1 MKYLYIDTS
10 SAFLFSAIVEDDKL
24 ISEKK
29 LELGHNLSKDALYE
43 IANMFEENNINV
55 DDINKIIVVDGPGS
69 FTGIRIGITIGK
81 VYAWAKKI
89 SITTTN
95 ALLSMALSSN
105 KKTIH
110 VPILDARNDY
120 VYAAI
125 YDENYQELF
134 NPQFLLKKDLL
145 KELDKYKDYTFIS
158 NDEFEDIKDIE
169 LYDPNFI
176 NIVKF
181 NRDNK
186 DINPHKINPNYLKL
200 TKAEESK
207 LND

>member
-10 SAFLFSAIVEDDKL
+10 SAFLFSAIIEDDKV
-24 ISEKK
+24 IGEKRI
-29 LELGHNLSKDALYE
+29 ELGHNLSTNALYE
-43 IANMFEENNINV
+43 ISTIFEDNNINV

-69 FTGIRIGITIGK
+69 FTGIRIGITIAK

-89 SITTTN
+89 PITTTN
-95 ALLSMALSSN
+95 ALLSMALSS
-105 KKTIH
+105 KKECIH

-125 YDENYQELF
+125 YDEEYKELL
-134 NPQFLLKKDLL
+134 NPQHMLKKDLL
-145 KELDKYKDYTFIS
+145 EELSKYDNYTFIS
-158 NDEFEDIKDIE
+158 ND
-169 LYDPNFI
+169 
-176 NIVKF
+176 KF
-181 NRDNK
+181 NDIGNIEEYVPDFIKIVNFNKNNK
-186 DINPHKINPNYLKL
+186 DINPHAVNPNYLKM

>member
-10 SAFLFSAIVEDDKL
+10 SAFLFSAILEDNKV
-24 ISEKK
+24 IGEKRI
-29 LELGHNLSKDALYE
+29 ELGHNLSTNALYE
-43 IANMFEENNINV
+43 ISTLFEDNNINV

-69 FTGIRIGITIGK
+69 FTGIRIGITIAK

-89 SITTTN
+89 PITTTS
-95 ALLSMALSSN
+95 ALLSMALSS
-105 KKTIH
+105 KKQCIH

-125 YDENYQELF
+125 YDEDYKELL
-134 NPQFLLKKDLL
+134 NPQHMLKKDLL
-145 KELDKYKDYTFIS
+145 EELSKYDNYTFIS
-158 NDEFEDIKDIE
+158 NDNFNDIDNIE
-169 LYDPNFI
+169 EYVPNFI
-176 NIVKF
+176 KIVDF
-181 NRDNK
+181 NKNNK
-186 DINPHKINPNYLKL
+186 DINPHAINPNYLKM

>member
-10 SAFLFSAIVEDDKL
+10 SAFLFSAIIEDDKV
-24 ISEKK
+24 IGEKRI
-29 LELGHNLSKDALYE
+29 ELGHNLSTNALYE
-43 IANMFEENNINV
+43 ISTIFEDNNINV

-69 FTGIRIGITIGK
+69 FTGIRIGITIAK

-89 SITTTN
+89 PITTTN
-95 ALLSMALSSN
+95 ALLSMALSS
-105 KKTIH
+105 KKECIH

-125 YDENYQELF
+125 YDKDYKELL
-134 NPQFLLKKDLL
+134 NPQHMLKKDLL
-145 KELDKYKDYTFIS
+145 EELSKYDNYTFIS
-158 NDEFEDIKDIE
+158 NDKFNDIDNIE
-169 LYDPNFI
+169 EYVPDFV
-176 NIVKF
+176 NIVNF
-181 NRDNK
+181 NKNNK
-186 DINPHKINPNYLKL
+186 DINPHAVNPNYLKM

>member
-29 LELGHNLSKDALYE
+29 LELGHDLSKDALYE
-43 IANMFEENNINV
+43 ISKMFEENNINV

-69 FTGIRIGITIGK
+69 FTGIRIGITIAK
-81 VYAWAKKI
+81 VYAWAKNIKV
-89 SITTTN
+89 TTTN
-95 ALLSMALSSN
+95 ALLSMALSS
-105 KKTIH
+105 KKTCIH

-125 YDENYQELF
+125 YDENYKELF

-145 KELDKYKDYTFIS
+145 KELEKYNDYTFIS
-158 NDEFEDIKDIE
+158 NDEFDDIKDIE
-169 LYDPNFI
+169 SYDPNLLK
-176 NIVKF
+176 IVEYNK
-181 NRDNK
+181 DNK
-186 DINPHKINPNYLKL
+186 DINPHKINPNYLKM

>member
-24 ISEKK
+24 LSEIK
-29 LELGHNLSKDALYE
+29 LELGHDLSKDALYE
-43 IANMFEENNINV
+43 ISKMFEKNNINV

-69 FTGIRIGITIGK
+69 FTGIRIGITIAK

-89 SITTTN
+89 PVTTTN

-105 KKTIH
+105 KECIH
-110 VPILDARNDY
+110 VPILDARNEY

-125 YDENYQELF
+125 YDENYKELF

-145 KELDKYKDYTFIS
+145 KELEKYNDYSFIS
-158 NDEFEDIKDIE
+158 NDKFDDLDDIE
-169 LYDPNFI
+169 LYDPNLLK
-176 NIVKF
+176 IVEF
-181 NRDNK
+181 NKNNE
-186 DINPHKINPNYLKL
+186 DINPHKINPNYLKM

-207 LND
+207 LHD

>member
-10 SAFLFSAIVEDDKL
+10 SAFLFSAILEDDKV
-24 ISEKK
+24 IGEKRI
-29 LELGHNLSKDALYE
+29 ELGHNLSTNALYE
-43 IANMFEENNINV
+43 ISTIFEDNNINV

-69 FTGIRIGITIGK
+69 FTGIRIGITIAK

-89 SITTTN
+89 PITTTN
-95 ALLSMALSSN
+95 ALLSMALSS
-105 KKTIH
+105 KKECIH

-125 YDENYQELF
+125 YDKDYKELL
-134 NPQFLLKKDLL
+134 NPQHMLKKDLL
-145 KELDKYKDYTFIS
+145 EELSKYDNYTFIS
-158 NDEFEDIKDIE
+158 ND
-169 LYDPNFI
+169 
-176 NIVKF
+176 KF
-181 NRDNK
+181 NDIGNIEEYVPDFIKIVNFNKNNK
-186 DINPHKINPNYLKL
+186 DINPHAVNPNYLKM